1 MEKKWLLYAT
11 MLVEDGVMERG
22 TRGKVMIHIF
32 LIHLQDMTPSYDI
45 GSMILLFTVGNIVP
59 LISSL

>member
-1 MEKKWLLYAT
+1 
-11 MLVEDGVMERG
+11 
-22 TRGKVMIHIF
+22 MIHIF

-59 LISSL
+59 LISFL